1 MAMQITVRKRG
12 MTPKVAK
19 RVLND
24 IHRAGM
30 RQLGEK
36 WHTEYRPLHFR
47 NLASTRYNYTPRQGE
62 RGRTVANFNRS
73 YTGRKLAKFGHTR
86 PLVYTGESER
96 ASQTPTI
103 EAVAKRGSA
112 RVAVRMRAYKL
123 NYRYAGSPIDMRAE
137 LQTVIPAESQALA
150 DGLRDFLAR
159 NYRAVGDQST
169 TVIKG

>member
-30 RQLGEK
+30 RQLGQQ
-36 WHTEYRPLHFR
+36 WHADYRPLHFR
-47 NLASTRYNYTPRQGE
+47 NLATTRYNYAPRQGE
-62 RGRTVANFNRS
+62 RGRTVANFKRS
-73 YTGRKLAKFGHTR
+73 YTGRKLAEHGHSR
-86 PLVYTGESER
+86 PLVYSGESER
-96 ASQTPTI
+96 ATQTPNI

-112 RVAVRMRAYKL
+112 RVAVKMRAYKL
-123 NYRYAGSPIDMRAE
+123 NYRYQGSPIDMRAE

-150 DGLRDFLAR
+150 DGLSAFLGR
-159 NYRAVGDQST
+159 NYKAVGDSST
-169 TVIKG
+169 TVIQG